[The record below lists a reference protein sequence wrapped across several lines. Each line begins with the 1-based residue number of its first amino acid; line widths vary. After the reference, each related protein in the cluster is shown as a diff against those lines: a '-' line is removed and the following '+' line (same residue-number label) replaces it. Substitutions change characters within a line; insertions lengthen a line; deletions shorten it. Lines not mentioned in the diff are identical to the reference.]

1 MVLVL
6 AGKNKFGFVNGA
18 IPAPAPTESLFPI
31 WTRNNQLLLSW
42 IQRSVSPSIAQSILW
57 MTSAREAWCELKE
70 RFSQGD
76 AFRIADLQ
84 EHIYSFKQNNL
95 LVSAYFTQLKAL
107 WDELANFRLIP
118 VCDCAPTCSCVLA
131 PIRAYH
137 QNDFVIR
144 FLRGLNESFA
154 TARGGVMFRL
164 ESVRVTE
171 LVRVCSNKLIL
182 FPFIFVTSVIA
193 LIKFYFPVIL
203 TSVTLALLFPCLAI
217 STSLVHELPF
227 PYSTFVN

>member
-57 MTSAREAWCELKE
+57 MTSAREA
-70 RFSQGD
+70 S
-76 AFRIADLQ
+76 
-84 EHIYSFKQNNL
+84 
-95 LVSAYFTQLKAL
+95 YFTQLKAL